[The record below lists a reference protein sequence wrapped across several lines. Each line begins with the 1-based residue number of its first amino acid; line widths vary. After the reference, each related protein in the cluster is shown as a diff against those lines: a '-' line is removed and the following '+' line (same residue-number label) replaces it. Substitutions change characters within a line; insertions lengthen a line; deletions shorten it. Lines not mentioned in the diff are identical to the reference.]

1 VSIKC
6 PANEQVKRI
15 YLYYLE
21 HADGKAEATIKQTV
35 MALSRFEDFTCH
47 ADFRTFNQ
55 KQAVG
60 FKAYM
65 GHRDLAP
72 ATILSTVKQVMRFL
86 RWLSMQPGYKSK
98 VKSEAIDFMNL
109 SEKAIRSASAPRDRD
124 FPTLAMIEGAIDLM
138 PVATAV
144 EKRDRALVAL
154 SALTAIRVTAMTT
167 LKLKHFDPRRC
178 LIIQMPDEVETK
190 FSKRIDTFLMPVS
203 DRIES
208 VFLDWITYLET
219 VELFGPGD
227 PIFPQNLMGQD
238 ERRQFKTVGL
248 KRAHWKQS
256 ASARRIIKGAFEAA
270 GLPPFGPHSF
280 RNMLVSEMYRRGVS
294 VAVLKAGSQ
303 NLGHESLLTTLT
315 SYGQISLEEQGR
327 LVREAFAGP
336 VTDRGENVPV
346 TMADLEAL
354 FKAKGIT

>member
-1 VSIKC
+1 MSIKC
-6 PANEQVKRI
+6 PANEQVKRT

-35 MALSRFEDFTCH
+35 MALGRFEDFTRH
-47 ADFRTFNQ
+47 ADFRTFSQ

-65 GHRDLAP
+65 AQRDLAP

-109 SEKAIRSASAPRDRD
+109 SEKAIRSANAPRDRD
-124 FPTLAMIEGAIDLM
+124 YPTLVMIEAAIDLM
-138 PVATAV
+138 PDATPV

-154 SALTAIRVTAMTT
+154 SALSAIRVTAMTT
-167 LKLKHFDPRRC
+167 LKLKHFDRRRR

-208 VFLDWITYLET
+208 VFLDWIAYLET
-219 VELFGPGD
+219 VELYGPGD
-227 PIFPQNLMGQD
+227 PIFPQNEVGQD
-238 ERRQFKTVGL
+238 ENRQFKTVGL
-248 KRAHWKQS
+248 KRSHWKQS
-256 ASARRIIKGAFEAA
+256 GSARRIIKGAFEAA

-303 NLGHESLLTTLT
+303 NLGHESMLTTLT
-315 SYGQISLEEQGR
+315 SYGKISLEEQGR
-327 LVREAFAGP
+327 LIREAFVKP
-336 VTDRGENVPV
+336 VTDQDEDAPETV
-346 TMADLEAL
+346 ADL
-354 FKAKGIT
+354 KAMLARKGII